1 MELRDYLQM
10 LRRRWPAVVLITVL
24 FVGCASLYLVIAPK
38 RYEST
43 TALLVSAAGLRTVGD
58 LQESAQFAGKAA
70 TTYAAIID
78 SATVLGPVAGDLRP
92 QRNVDDLLTS
102 VSATVPTDT
111 TLIVITAAD
120 DRADQAADIADAVAA
135 DAARILPTL
144 APAADGSPLARLEQI
159 RPATEPTSAV
169 SPNVKRVLVLGLVV
183 GLCVGIAT
191 VIVAHTLDTRIRRV
205 EDLRPLTR
213 LPVLAVLP
221 SVRRSRRGGTAGPD
235 ELAGPAGEAFR
246 TLRTNLRFL
255 ESAGQRSLVVTAVA
269 DHGDGARVAVNLA
282 RSLAQAGRRVLLVD
296 VDLLESPVAEMLGLD
311 ATSGLADVLT
321 GRAELGR
328 VVRSTKQAGLR
339 VLLSGTPHLGPSDLL
354 SSPGL
359 TGMLRHLEQD
369 HDYVV
374 LHAPPLLRSTDAAV
388 VSDATGGTLVTVA
401 AGHTRAQ
408 DLQTALA
415 ALANAR
421 VTPLGVVLS
430 GGRPRDALAESDSQ
444 PPPVSPPTPP
454 PPTEPMPRSAPP
466 SPAHAASPSAGTL
479 RSRYAPRESIDP
491 RGTEIVHRP
500 LPPTNGTNGS
510 SVRPALTEGFS

>member
-24 FVGCASLYLVIAPK
+24 FVGCAALYLVIAPK

-43 TALLVSAAGLRTVGD
+43 TTLLVSGTGLRTVDD
-58 LQESAQFAGKAA
+58 LQQSVQVAGKAA

-92 QRNVDDLLTS
+92 QRDVDDLLTS

-120 DRADQAADIADAVAA
+120 DRAEGAAAVANAVAA
-135 DAARILPTL
+135 ASSRILPTL
-144 APAADGSPLARLEQI
+144 APAADGTPLVRIDKI
-159 RPATEPTSAV
+159 RPATEPTAAV
-169 SPNVKRVLVLGLVV
+169 SPNTKRVLVLGFVV

-205 EDLRPLTR
+205 DDLRPLTR

-221 SVRRSRRGGTAGPD
+221 AARRSRRSGLTGTD
-235 ELAGPAGEAFR
+235 ELVGPGGEAFR

-255 ESAGQRSLVVTAVA
+255 ETPGQRSLVVTAVA
-269 DHGDGARVAVNLA
+269 DHGDGARVAVHLA
-282 RSLAQAGRRVLLVD
+282 RSLAQAGRRTLLVD

-311 ATSGLADVLT
+311 VGSGLADVLT
-321 GRAELGR
+321 GRAELAR
-328 VVRSTKQAGLR
+328 VVRGTRHPGLR

-354 SSPGL
+354 SSPML
-359 TGMLRHLEQD
+359 TGVLRRLEQE
-369 HDYVV
+369 HDFVV

-388 VSDATGGTLVTVA
+388 VSGATGGTLVTVA

-430 GGRPRDALAESDSQ
+430 GGRPRDALTVADADH
-444 PPPVSPPTPP
+444 PTSPPTPP
-454 PPTEPMPRSAPP
+454 HAIPRA
-466 SPAHAASPSAGTL
+466 PSASSGPRPGWPDVTDPQGVETIHRL
-479 RSRYAPRESIDP
+479 R
-491 RGTEIVHRP
+491 HHM
-500 LPPTNGTNGS
+500 NGS
-510 SVRPALTEGFS
+510 TVRPATTEGLH